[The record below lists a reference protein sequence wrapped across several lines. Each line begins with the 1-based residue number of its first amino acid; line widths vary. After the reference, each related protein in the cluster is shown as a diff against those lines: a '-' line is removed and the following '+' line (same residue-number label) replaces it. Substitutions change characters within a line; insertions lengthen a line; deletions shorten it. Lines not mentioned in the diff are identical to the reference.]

1 MKTGFHPQCVEQAS
15 NQPLISFLLDEHSN
29 YFFPSDEKQRQ
40 RGLGVALSQ
49 KRRLQNSASGIH
61 TVFRSDV
68 VEKGQNL
75 EEKRDG
81 EELMGKIQT
90 PVACK
95 SLLYAHPHT
104 IPRSPVVSA
113 ASEEESHGEASSSQ
127 TPSNQF
133 DETLLIF
140 TVRQE
145 IKRARGA
152 PREAWSS
159 PILAKHVTKKLIRSH
174 SVTPLHLEAAGT
186 HINRCVRLQNR
197 PSCNSRG
204 DSAPLG
210 PAARHS
216 TAIGL
221 CRKSQTPLASS
232 EVPRSSSE
240 PELED
245 RKAAPGGAQAD
256 PHRQSRPRGAPLS
269 PAGGGAVAMAPE
281 MLPKHPHPPG
291 KREPRVDASLHG
303 NLAGASLPLLVGA
316 PTHLP
321 SKKLIKVCSSPPARP
336 PQRFHTVCSQAPPR
350 PGVNAHLH

>member
-1 MKTGFHPQCVEQAS
+1 MQIPLRINNRTKTPKWYVANGSQPSPPHEIPALPCSRFTDHMKNFSESLKLRSLC
-15 NQPLISFLLDEHSN
+15 FLH
-29 YFFPSDEKQRQ
+29 FP
-40 RGLGVALSQ
+40 
-49 KRRLQNSASGIH
+49 
-61 TVFRSDV
+61 
-68 VEKGQNL
+68 
-75 EEKRDG
+75 
-81 EELMGKIQT
+81 GKIQT

-95 SLLYAHPHT
+95 SLLYVHPHT
-104 IPRSPVVSA
+104 VPRPPVVSA

-140 TVRQE
+140 TVRRE

-159 PILAKHVTKKLIRSH
+159 PILAKHMTKNLIRSH

-186 HINRCVRLQNR
+186 HISRHRRLQNR
-197 PSCNSRG
+197 PSCDARG
-204 DSAPLG
+204 YSAPLG

-303 NLAGASLPLLVGA
+303 NLAGASLPLLAGA

>member
-1 MKTGFHPQCVEQAS
+1 MSFFELLLVAVIPGIAWLGKPPTAVPAS
-15 NQPLISFLLDEHSN
+15 IITWCSSCAPMSVSPSDQDARHIGLWPHSN
-29 YFFPSDEKQRQ
+29 NLNVIAPAKTPFPNKVTFIEFTDR
-40 RGLGVALSQ
+40 
-49 KRRLQNSASGIH
+49 
-61 TVFRSDV
+61 
-68 VEKGQNL
+68 
-75 EEKRDG
+75 
-81 EELMGKIQT
+81 KIQT

-104 IPRSPVVSA
+104 VPRSPVVSA

-133 DETLLIF
+133 DETLLIL
-140 TVRQE
+140 TVRRE

-186 HINRCVRLQNR
+186 RINRHVRLQNQ

-210 PAARHS
+210 PAARPS

-221 CRKSQTPLASS
+221 CRNSQTPLASS

-240 PELED
+240 PERED
-245 RKAAPGGAQAD
+245 RKAAPIGAQAD

-291 KREPRVDASLHG
+291 KRGPRVDASLHG
-303 NLAGASLPLLVGA
+303 NLAGASLPLLAGA
-316 PTHLP
+316 PSHHLP
-321 SKKLIKVCSSPPARP
+321 SKRLIKVCSSPPARP
-336 PQRFHTVCSQAPPR
+336 RQRFHTVCSQAPPR

>member
-1 MKTGFHPQCVEQAS
+1 MV
-15 NQPLISFLLDEHSN
+15 
-29 YFFPSDEKQRQ
+29 
-40 RGLGVALSQ
+40 
-49 KRRLQNSASGIH
+49 
-61 TVFRSDV
+61 
-68 VEKGQNL
+68 
-75 EEKRDG
+75 
-81 EELMGKIQT
+81 
-90 PVACK
+90 
-95 SLLYAHPHT
+95 
-104 IPRSPVVSA
+104 PRSPVVSA

-133 DETLLIF
+133 DETLLIL
-140 TVRQE
+140 TVRRE

-186 HINRCVRLQNR
+186 HINRHVRLQNQ

-210 PAARHS
+210 PAARPS

-221 CRKSQTPLASS
+221 CRNSQTPLASS

-240 PELED
+240 PERED
-245 RKAAPGGAQAD
+245 RKAAPVGAQAD

-291 KREPRVDASLHG
+291 KRGPRVDASLHG
-303 NLAGASLPLLVGA
+303 NLAGASLPLLAGA

-321 SKKLIKVCSSPPARP
+321 LKRLIKVCSSPPARP
-336 PQRFHTVCSQAPPR
+336 RQRFHTVCSQAPPR
-350 PGVNAHLH
+350 PGVNAHLHGPLRGNCLRVLPIFKSMPAQDNRKGLRCTGFHRTIVRLL